1 MKEKI
6 LLIFTLI
13 LLTDVGLTVLI
24 YGNKIAKIVAIIGLT
39 AIVAWTIFHAWM
51 YWS

>member
-13 LLTDVGLTVLI
+13 LLTDIGLTILI
-24 YGNKIAKIVAIIGLT
+24 YGNKPAKIIAIIAL
-39 AIVAWTIFHAWM
+39 AALVAWVIFHALN
-51 YWS
+51 YWT

>member
-13 LLTDVGLTVLI
+13 LLTDIGLTILI
-24 YGNKIAKIVAIIGLT
+24 YGNKPAKIMALIGL
-39 AIVAWTIFHAWM
+39 ALLVLGVIFHALK
-51 YWS
+51 YWT